1 MSIQI
6 PLDRMTVAEKWE
18 ALNVIWADLT
28 SSTDSIP
35 IPDWHIAVL
44 KERHQRLDAGI
55 EPLMDLEEAFDKLR
69 RQGS

>member
-1 MSIQI
+1 MASLAGGTMSIQI

-28 SSTDSIP
+28 KSTASIP
-35 IPDWHIAVL
+35 IPDWHVAVL
-44 KERHQRLDAGI
+44 KERHQRFED
-55 EPLMDLEEAFDKLR
+55 AFDKLR